1 MALLVY
7 IHDTLR
13 MYEILT
19 LFNEFFQD
27 DMKNYAKPSMMFEYD
42 DILSI
47 DSGNHVTDPPT
58 ATASSH
64 NLIEDRCVEH
74 SRYK

>member
-1 MALLVY
+1 
-7 IHDTLR
+7 
-13 MYEILT
+13 
-19 LFNEFFQD
+19 
-27 DMKNYAKPSMMFEYD
+27 MKNYAKPSMMFEYD

-47 DSGNHVTDPPT
+47 DSGNHVTEPPT

-74 SRYK
+74 PR